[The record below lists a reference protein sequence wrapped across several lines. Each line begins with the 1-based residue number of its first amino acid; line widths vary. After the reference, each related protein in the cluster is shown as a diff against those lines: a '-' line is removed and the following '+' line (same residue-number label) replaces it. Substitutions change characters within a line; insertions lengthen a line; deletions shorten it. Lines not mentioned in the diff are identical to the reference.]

1 MVNYACAFSQSES
14 GKYFERII
22 NRYMYK
28 NVMLC
33 TFNSLVLIFGHF
45 YIEIPMKIILEPQ
58 FKLQDYR
65 YTII

>member
-1 MVNYACAFSQSES
+1 
-14 GKYFERII
+14 
-22 NRYMYK
+22 MYK

-33 TFNSLVLIFGHF
+33 TFYSLVLIFGHF
-45 YIEIPMKIILEPQ
+45 YIEIPMKLILEPQ